1 MDAQQT
7 RNILEACLLVAGRA
21 MSVAQLEALFES
33 DIDRPDRKEIKLQL
47 EELQKTYE
55 GRGIEL
61 IEVARLATAIAKFN
75 GTLGIATVYGKVS
88 ALFTCLA
95 RNTRTDCLSPTDNPR

>member
-21 MSVAQLEALFES
+21 MSVAQLEALFET
-33 DIDRPDRKEIKLQL
+33 DIDRPDRKEIKAQL

-55 GRGIEL
+55 GRGI
-61 IEVARLATAIAKFN
+61 KH
-75 GTLGIATVYGKVS
+75 YS
-88 ALFTCLA
+88 YLA
-95 RNTRTDCLSPTDNPR
+95 RT